1 MLLDRLIR
9 AHYYQPEMQ
18 NFLLVFYVLFFAT
31 GFMGGTALVL
41 LSMKVRSRVLR
52 PLLAFQLLFL
62 LGMGLAIVYFYLES
76 LPGGLDRGVGLTI
89 LLIVMGINAAVWGVV
104 VVIIRRISPRS
115 SSGRGYP
122 LTAEILAWLVIAK
135 SIANM
140 VQMALSHTG
149 AGGIVP
155 PAADET
161 WLLGG
166 HILSGLAM
174 AAFGVTARG
183 PISRNE
189 PAVLHPLFRA
199 YGLCAIIFAP
209 IGVIEYAVQSA
220 QLPWLSYISLD
231 HLFYLSWNAISM
243 SAALRLFRPAEAGS
257 PLLDAVPQERV
268 QALSLSAREVEMAV
282 MIARGLANK
291 EIAAELNIS
300 PATVRTHIYNLY
312 RKAGARSRVELINKL
327 ST

>member
-1 MLLDRLIR
+1 MRALYHRL
-9 AHYYQPEMQ
+9 EMQ

-41 LSMKVRSRVLR
+41 LSMKVRSRVLP

-76 LPGGLDRGVGLTI
+76 LPGGLDSDISIAI
-89 LLIVMGINAAVWGVV
+89 LLTVMGINAAVWGVV
-104 VVIIRRISPRS
+104 VMIIRRISPPAASR
-115 SSGRGYP
+115 RGYP
-122 LTAEILAWLVIAK
+122 LTAELLAWLVIAK

-140 VQMALSHTG
+140 VQMALTHTG
-149 AGGIVP
+149 AEGIVP
-155 PAADET
+155 PAGTEA
-161 WLLGG
+161 WVLGG

-174 AAFGVTARG
+174 AAFGIIARG
-183 PISRNE
+183 PISQNE

-209 IGVIEYAVQSA
+209 IGVIEYAVQAA

-231 HLFYLSWNAISM
+231 HFFYLAWNVISM
-243 SAALRLFRPAEAGS
+243 SAALRLFKPAEAGS
-257 PLLDAVPQERV
+257 PLLDAVPEDRV
-268 QALSLSAREVEMAV
+268 RTLGLSAREAEMAV

-312 RKAGARSRVELINKL
+312 RKAEARSRVELINKL
-327 ST
+327 SS